1 MEMTYG
7 GIPIAEVILLV
18 LLLAQLVFLWGSM
31 MYQMGVKEEK

>member
-18 LLLAQLVFLWGSM
+18 LLLAQLVILWGSM
-31 MYQMGVKEEK
+31 MYSMGSKEEK